1 MGIIK
6 HDNTTKPL
14 LIPREIPHTLLTY
27 IPPWYYHRDTR
38 TELDDD
44 VGGQRLR

>member
-14 LIPREIPHTLLTY
+14 LIVREIPHTLLTY

-44 VGGQRLR
+44 VGGRRLR